1 MCRELGPRPVMPLPR
16 GRGWLSSSLPRRLQA
31 QFPSASV
38 VVQPQAGQAGSRGCL
53 LPLQPQ
59 NSSPLQRSH
68 HPTLPR
74 AQAAKKGLDA
84 LCAAPQLAGH
94 RDTWRRA
101 ARPQIRIHSAHTP
114 ADLTPATL
122 EGEGPQM
129 HPSVLALSM
138 APADLTATQQN
149 GQSCSLSLNPSS
161 NTLQHV
167 ISGNLL
173 HFQSCFLTYIA
184 GLMACT

>member
-1 MCRELGPRPVMPLPR
+1 MPLPR

-167 ISGNLL
+167 ISDNLL